1 MLALERSNP
10 DLKHIVI
17 VANGINDL
25 DASGV
30 EMLRHLTLHLAQSG
44 ITLVLADVKPQVR
57 AVIERTGLLEALGP
71 ENLYPTAAA
80 AIDALT
86 ARASAVRG

>member
-1 MLALERSNP
+1 
-10 DLKHIVI
+10 
-17 VANGINDL
+17 
-25 DASGV
+25 
-30 EMLRHLTLHLAQSG
+30 MLRHLTLHLAQSG

-71 ENLYPTAAA
+71 DNLYPTAAA

-86 ARASAVRG
+86 ARADAMRG